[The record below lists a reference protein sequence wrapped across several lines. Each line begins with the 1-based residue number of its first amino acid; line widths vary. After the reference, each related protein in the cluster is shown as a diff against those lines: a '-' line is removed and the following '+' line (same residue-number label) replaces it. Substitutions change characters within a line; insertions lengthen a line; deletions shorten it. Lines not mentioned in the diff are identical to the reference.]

1 MGLTWNATVELKQD
15 VTSVTMTGRDGQTS
29 HDQGALRLYD
39 CPRQVTHCQTGST
52 LRSTIARPDTEVIL
66 SYYQSDLAGK
76 SYIPEET
83 YDGSA
88 RLDRSSSS
96 SSSSASS
103 TYSHESLSPEDAHAE
118 GNIPSPQSTVAAPH
132 RRRPS
137 TNREASD
144 NRHVA
149 VVPVDTPPTS
159 LSSGQSN
166 SSLSP
171 LTPSSTIFS
180 RRRRGIDKQE
190 ITLIS
195 PPHAGSSP
203 AHHVAP
209 LSAPIVGSMA
219 ASGVSSGSSSHSLV
233 NHQRSMSE
241 AVPPT
246 GAKGVHRKTSS
257 RDIGIVGTRRG
268 DSSAVPRVEPVPAPT
283 LSPPI
288 FQTPQSR
295 SPSPGAPHHS
305 PLPLQEDTP
314 PSSAHSNV
322 TIMPMIGEKAYSSSP
337 TTILPSASTPAVG
350 MTEHTASASMSSP
363 LSTSSFSATQ
373 PSSYLYYEPG
383 VHSTAGP
390 LPPPPRAMFEIDFKT
405 PPPPRPPR
413 LRSPSPA
420 QPRSV
425 HEAVTSPSSV
435 SALLQSKSSTYS
447 LKTAEPEIVHERL
460 PSTTSHSPEILTSVQ
475 TSTTVHVRE
484 GAFPPSAILVTPPM
498 PSTTPAD
505 SIQERVESLPND
517 PKSATPSHDGH
528 SDHEATET
536 HVSVRRL
543 GSELRR
549 ESSWNSIGAKMP
561 DGTRVL
567 LDSNSRP
574 SSELDSTPPLQR
586 SLGGSSLSIGEASP
600 KIKGTLTSLKR
611 FSSLPRTP
619 SVADS
624 LPPSSVSSHPPSPL
638 VPSVR
643 PRKYSPW
650 PDAMWYK
657 DVLIRKTALDR
668 ATGYAMKINELAM
681 YDCGL
686 GDWIRE
692 TKSKA
697 NSRGNSRS
705 SPANG
710 QSTNSARPMSLQP
723 RHVSNGSIA
732 SQATFPRR
740 PDAYVA
746 TDLSPRATDTLPP
759 HYVPPPALPYPS
771 LAPATSVGNG
781 HRLSAISPA
790 SVRNMPFASSKSGG
804 FFSSIGRNYSLK
816 KEKDRN
822 GSLPPKVLVKAPP
835 SNSNPGP
842 RPVQIVSA
850 PSVPGGPRAAPGRL
864 QRSQTL
870 MLAPAD
876 TSQIAKARRR
886 SNTLKRPS
894 LFGRTGASTDTEV
907 VEDAEFTRQVD
918 KLSDLLPHADRVVLA
933 GYLRRAGQDIL
944 AIGQYL
950 EDERNG
956 TIRSS

>member
-1 MGLTWNATVELKQD
+1 MLT
-15 VTSVTMTGRDGQTS
+15 DGQTN
-29 HDQGALRLYD
+29 HGQ
-39 CPRQVTHCQTGST
+39 GST

-88 RLDRSSSS
+88 RLDRSFSS

-118 GNIPSPQSTVAAPH
+118 GNIPSPQSIVTAPH

-137 TNREASD
+137 SNTEASD

-180 RRRRGIDKQE
+180 RRRRGIEKQD

-195 PPHAGSSP
+195 RPHAASSP
-203 AHHVAP
+203 THHVAP
-209 LSAPIVGSMA
+209 LSAPIVGSMVV
-219 ASGVSSGSSSHSLV
+219 SGVSSGSSSHSLAS
-233 NHQRSMSE
+233 HQRSMSE
-241 AVPPT
+241 AVSPT

-268 DSSAVPRVEPVPAPT
+268 GDSSAAPRVEPVPAPT

-337 TTILPSASTPAVG
+337 TSILPNASTPSVRMA
-350 MTEHTASASMSSP
+350 EHTASASTSSP
-363 LSTSSFSATQ
+363 LSASSFSATQ

-420 QPRSV
+420 QPRSM
-425 HEAVTSPSSV
+425 HETVASTSSV

-447 LKTAEPEIVHERL
+447 LKSAESTIVHERL
-460 PSTTSHSPEILTSVQ
+460 PSTTGHSPEIPTSVQ
-475 TSTTVHVRE
+475 TSTTAHVRE

-505 SIQERVESLPND
+505 SIQERVETLPSD
-517 PKSATPSHDGH
+517 PKSSSSSHDGH
-528 SDHEATET
+528 SEHEPTET
-536 HVSVRRL
+536 HVSARRL

-561 DGTRVL
+561 DDTRAS

-586 SLGGSSLSIGEASP
+586 SLGGSSLSIGEPSP

-638 VPSVR
+638 VPAVR

-650 PDAMWYK
+650 PDAMWCR
-657 DVLIRKTALDR
+657 DVLHKKTALDR

-686 GDWIRE
+686 GDWILE
-692 TKSKA
+692 TRSKA

-710 QSTNSARPMSLQP
+710 HSTNSSRPLSLQP

-771 LAPATSVGNG
+771 LAQATATGNG

-790 SVRNMPFASSKSGG
+790 SVRNMPFSSNKSGG

-835 SNSNPGP
+835 ANSNLAP
-842 RPVQIVSA
+842 RPIQIVSA

-876 TSQIAKARRR
+876 TSQTAKARRR

-894 LFGRTGASTDTEV
+894 LFGRAGASTDTEA
-907 VEDAEFTRQVD
+907 VEDADFTRQVD
-918 KLSDLLPHADRVVLA
+918 KLSDLLPHADRDILA

-956 TIRSS
+956 TIRRS